1 MGKGQESGKRGSRMG
16 GRETVSESG
25 KRNRGGPTLPK
36 PSRSKPTQ
44 HPLHSPTQPVFRRP
58 TQPVVFP
65 QPNPTPYPSVDVAD
79 KGDLGLDVLVL
90 FALLVH
96 QAKVQAEPL
105 SNVGRPEARALKD
118 LHVSASGLPALPRF
132 LQARPRSRDPG
143 PGSSQPGPSS
153 SLPGPG
159 P

>member
-132 LQARPRSRDPG
+132 PNPC
-143 PGSSQPGPSS
+143 PGSLFPAPVPPSPAPVPPS
-153 SLPGPG
+153 PAPV